1 MIEEIHHIER
11 MDSVVEDEQVEH
23 QDELIPE
30 GDARDEDIP
39 DYTRFNAWAES
50 YEPNVAHDCGASIY
64 EEGSLYEDGF
74 RYQTV
79 MVNTCP
85 NSTKKYTVYMNIMD
99 WFKVEHFYTT
109 YEGNQV
115 ITDSIIREC
124 HMYEDDAG
132 ILACTFELGYIEDYE
147 TFGLTEPWQ
156 MRAAW

>member
-1 MIEEIHHIER
+1 
-11 MDSVVEDEQVEH
+11 
-23 QDELIPE
+23 
-30 GDARDEDIP
+30 
-39 DYTRFNAWAES
+39 
-50 YEPNVAHDCGASIY
+50 
-64 EEGSLYEDGF
+64 
-74 RYQTV
+74 

-147 TFGLTEPWQ
+147 TFGLMEPWQ
-156 MRAAW
+156 TRAAW